1 MMATFKMEGNT
12 LIVDGFHIGGGVGEA
27 SVTAVELTSLA
38 QQMGRNAGADQ
49 IILKNTVRHY
59 GQNRTRRLPDMSIV
73 VRP

>member
-1 MMATFKMEGNT
+1 MMATFTMEGNT
-12 LIVDGFHIGGGVGEA
+12 LIFDGFHIGGGVGEA
-27 SVTAVELTSLA
+27 SATADELTSLA

-59 GQNRTRRLPDMSIV
+59 GQNRTRRLREMSIV